1 MTDVDPQQDRNQQD
15 LSDIS
20 DTVSGHRL
28 AIAKI
33 GEQESPRRLLR
44 LPAQIAKTCRQQNI
58 VILQQRRFQA
68 P

>member
-1 MTDVDPQQDRNQQD
+1 MESIHSQDRNQQN

-20 DTVSGHRL
+20 DTVPGHRL

-33 GEQESPRRLLR
+33 GEQEPPRSLLR
-44 LPAQIAKTCRQQNI
+44 LPAQDSRDMPAAEYCRPPAAW
-58 VILQQRRFQA
+58 FQA